1 MNQSIQNQLIQNLE
15 RENKL
20 LEKRCSTLEKAVQKS
35 ELVILEQNEI
45 IHELQTLCD
54 KQQKFIDDMTGNN
67 PD

>member
-35 ELVILEQNEI
+35 ELFAI
-45 IHELQTLCD
+45 
-54 KQQKFIDDMTGNN
+54 
-67 PD
+67 

>member
-45 IHELQTLCD
+45 IHELQNLCD